1 MNIIDNGEDLISHD
15 VDDYDDAHA
24 GVVVYYDSDDVCGT
38 IEEEEDTNK
47 EEGQHKG
54 LAVIEGNIRED

>member
-15 VDDYDDAHA
+15 VDDYDYAHA
-24 GVVVYYDSDDVCGT
+24 GGVVYYDRDDVFGT
-38 IEEEEDTNK
+38 IEKEENTKK